1 MTDRTTT
8 RVPTWRL
15 LRGLMRYAPWRYA
28 ANIALWATMWLMPVI
43 PALITQAFFDRLQ
56 TEPGFNAITLI
67 AMLVAYGFARLGV
80 MVLGMWND
88 IHFAYRTSSLLRRN
102 MLERIYRLPGAQ
114 AVHESPGEMISRFR
128 EDVEHVEEALAWTAD
143 LVGTAV
149 FSIAAGWIMLSIDA
163 RLTLLVFAPL
173 VVMVITAERLGG
185 RIRRYRTEAREA
197 TGRITGMLGEALGSV
212 QSIKVAGAE
221 KSTLMEF
228 RRLNDVRRHKMV
240 RDRVLTAMLESVFWN
255 LLNIGVG
262 LILVVGAGSISNGS
276 LTIGDFALF
285 VYFLDFVTDTGYFVG
300 MFVAKFKQAGV
311 SLERIA
317 AIIGDAPPEA
327 LVERRELHLTGP
339 HPEPQPVA
347 AEGEPLR
354 LLEVRG
360 LSFVY
365 PGSNA
370 GVRDIDLIVPAGSF
384 TVITGRVGSGKTTL
398 LRALLGLVALDTGEV
413 RWNGSVVTD
422 PDDFFVPP
430 QAAYVPQVPRL
441 FSMPLRD
448 NLLMGRADDDDA
460 LHEAVRAAA
469 FERDLAAM
477 PHGLETLVGPLG
489 MRLSGGQVQRTATAR
504 MFVRRPDLLVIDDLS
519 SALDVETERTLW
531 ERLFREHVGAT
542 ALVVSHRRPA
552 LQRADQIILLENGE
566 IAAVGRFDELQATVD
581 GFRELWA
588 VEERA
593 AAQS

>member
-56 TEPGFNAITLI
+56 TEPGFNAATLI

-88 IHFAYRTSSLLRRN
+88 IHFAYRTSSLLRTN
-102 MLERIYRLPGAQ
+102 MLERVYEMPGAQ

-143 LVGTAV
+143 LVGTLV
-149 FSIAAGWIMLSIDA
+149 FSIAAAWIMLSIDA
-163 RLTLLVFAPL
+163 RMTLLVFAPL
-173 VVMVITAERLGG
+173 VVMVVTAERLGG

-197 TGRITGMLGEALGSV
+197 TGQITGMLGEALGSV

-221 KSTLMEF
+221 KSTLVEF
-228 RRLNDVRRHKMV
+228 RRLNEVRRHKMV

-262 LILVVGAGSISNGS
+262 LILVVGAGSLSDGS

-311 SLERIA
+311 SLERMA

-327 LVERRELHLTGP
+327 LVDRRQLHLTGP
-339 HPEPQPVA
+339 HPEPVPTTA
-347 AEGEPLR
+347 GGEPLR
-354 LLEVRG
+354 HLEVRG

-370 GVRDIDLIVPAGSF
+370 GVRDIDLSVPAGSF

-398 LRALLGLVALDTGEV
+398 LRALLGLVSPDGGEV
-413 RWNGSVVTD
+413 RWNGRVVTN

-430 QAAYVPQVPRL
+430 RAAYVPQVPRL

-448 NLLMGRADDDDA
+448 NLLMGRHDDEDA
-460 LHEAVRAAA
+460 LYEAVRAAA
-469 FERDLAAM
+469 FERDLDAM
-477 PHGLETLVGPLG
+477 PHGLDTLVGPLG

-531 ERLFREHVGAT
+531 ERLFREHAGAT

-552 LQRADQIILLENGE
+552 LQRADRIVLLENGE
-566 IAAVGRFDELQATVD
+566 IAAVGTFDELQASVT
-581 GFRELWA
+581 GFRELWTGEEPAA
-588 VEERA
+588 VP
-593 AAQS
+593 